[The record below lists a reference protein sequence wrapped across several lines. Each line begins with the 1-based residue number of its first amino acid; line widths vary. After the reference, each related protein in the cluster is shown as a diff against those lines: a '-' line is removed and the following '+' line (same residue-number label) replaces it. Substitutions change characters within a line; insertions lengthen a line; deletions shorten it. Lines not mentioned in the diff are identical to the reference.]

1 VNGPGDMAD
10 TREGVLIPKLV
21 ESLFSSDSKRPT
33 RSRNAVVSACKP
45 TFSARNA
52 SLSARS
58 TSLLARNFDPRLSA
72 RGLVERGVGE
82 PSLREQVREALAVV
96 ERLSASTSSEP
107 PRA

>member
-1 VNGPGDMAD
+1 MEQVLNLDNLNEVHGDVRANMVVA
-10 TREGVLIPKLV
+10 TL
-21 ESLFSSDSKRPT
+21 
-33 RSRNAVVSACKP
+33 RSR
-45 TFSARNA
+45 
-52 SLSARS
+52 
-58 TSLLARNFDPRLSA
+58 LATLRCWHAIHPPLSA